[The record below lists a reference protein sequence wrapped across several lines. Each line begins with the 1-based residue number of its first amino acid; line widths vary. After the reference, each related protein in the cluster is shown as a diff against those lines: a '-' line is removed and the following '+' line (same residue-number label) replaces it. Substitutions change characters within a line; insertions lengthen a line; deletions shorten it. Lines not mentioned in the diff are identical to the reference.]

1 MSYRLSYESDSSKK
15 GYCITKN
22 ARAIRD
28 NKVTL
33 VARFFYF
40 TFPKQKSRRY
50 EISKTYDNSIRR
62 CRRRNRCPD
71 RTSTSDV
78 CSDRSRTEI
87 RPRYNS
93 GSLGDSP
100 EAKEE
105 RYTCRRGSEKG
116 GPPSGKTTTLQRC
129 VQRRGGKTRSLAN
142 RDSRIRPRR
151 RDNPNRRRTATLSEC
166 RARCRTRNRSM
177 GRLRQETKQRGAHG
191 DEERSSDV
199 AYRAQIERK
208 RR

>member
-1 MSYRLSYESDSSKK
+1 M
-15 GYCITKN
+15 
-22 ARAIRD
+22 
-28 NKVTL
+28 
-33 VARFFYF
+33 ARFFYF

-116 GPPSGKTTTLQRC
+116 GPRAEKLPHYSAVCSAGEEKRVL
-129 VQRRGGKTRSLAN
+129 SLTGTAEFVLAVATIPIAVALPLFRN
-142 RDSRIRPRR
+142 AEPVVALEIDRWAGYDKKQ
-151 RDNPNRRRTATLSEC
+151 NKGELTATKN
-166 RARCRTRNRSM
+166 ARVTSPTVRKSN
-177 GRLRQETKQRGAHG
+177 END
-191 DEERSSDV
+191 DEEDDREISTH
-199 AYRAQIERK
+199 
-208 RR
+208 